1 MKWEDVKPEDL
12 LIVMVLHDNKPV
24 RFRLTKSEFDK
35 FVPKDDF
42 VQVVHCNSDTHL
54 DLDDVANQ
62 FDDWDLNKTAEKVAE
77 WQTEMCRDVARMV
90 SISDQFF
97 KCIDLENRASNEWFW
112 NALPL
117 LDGLMESLDNF
128 SDGLTMP

>member
-1 MKWEDVKPEDL
+1 MKWEDVKPEDP
-12 LIVMVLHDNKPV
+12 LIVTALHDNKPV
-24 RFRLTKSEFDK
+24 KFRLTKSEFTK

-42 VQVVHCNSDTHL
+42 VQVFHFNSETHL

-97 KCIDLENRASNEWFW
+97 KCIDLEYRANNEWFW